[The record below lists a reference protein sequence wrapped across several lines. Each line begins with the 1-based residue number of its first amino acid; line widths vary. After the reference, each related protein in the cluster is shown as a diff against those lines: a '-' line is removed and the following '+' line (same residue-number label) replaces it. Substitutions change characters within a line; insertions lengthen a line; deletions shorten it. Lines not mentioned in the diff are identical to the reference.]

1 MAKNKNDD
9 LARALEAMMSG
20 QAPQADPVD
29 AQPAEKMVKNPSI
42 AKPVQA
48 NHPAPASTTRPSVP
62 NKRPVSGK
70 PAGQNPQPTRP
81 TAPKPVTTLAPAK
94 TPAMTKTPERALSSG
109 SRPTQTAVPLFR
121 RLSFRRTIIP
131 PMLTLAFIL
140 PLFGL
145 MPLIA
150 SDESPWAA
158 ISSWVSYCFILLGL
172 VMAALTIM
180 NILLVRQQLRL
191 ST

>member
-1 MAKNKNDD
+1 MAENKNDD

-20 QAPQADPVD
+20 QAPQADPAD
-29 AQPAEKMVKNPSI
+29 AQPAKKMAKNPSI
-42 AKPVQA
+42 AKPAQA
-48 NHPAPASTTRPSVP
+48 NHPAPTSTIRPPVP
-62 NKRPVSGK
+62 NQRPVSVK
-70 PAGQNPQPTRP
+70 SAGQNPQPTRP
-81 TAPKPVTTLAPAK
+81 TAPEPVTTSAPVK
-94 TPAMTKTPERALSSG
+94 TPAMAKTPEPALSSG
-109 SRPTQTAVPLFR
+109 ARPAQTVVPLFR

-131 PMLTLAFIL
+131 PMLTLALIL

-150 SDESPWAA
+150 TDESPWAA